1 MNKNTHSSISRSIK
15 SCLPV
20 VLAIALF
27 SSLFLSSCEY
37 WNEPVRGYFEKWTK
51 EVAIDRFEFDNVET
65 YNDKND
71 SLCISSNQDAS
82 IILIMQNPYHYEN
95 ITVSP
100 TNIQSSAQ
108 GSFPSV
114 TQDPV
119 DPTLLHFTYSQAFLE
134 ANDCGGSIGA
144 TITLLHPVNGTS
156 KEFTFE
162 LKCNSRPPSIKGQN
176 IQVYDNKYYLCFYI
190 PSDELSS
197 IRHACNTH
205 TVYINGQAVA
215 SGTVE
220 ELTGASQARP
230 STLDPLTGYPA
241 FSGILQ
247 GYTPF
252 YYSTNTS
259 VNTGDN
265 MEWSVYLEDN
275 DGLRSKT
282 VTASTIVNPATVTIS
297 GNDLLDL
304 TDEGKTGTLTAE
316 IDEGDIRSW
325 TWISSDSTIVNV
337 TGSGNNAAAITA
349 RKGGTAVITATAEL
363 TDGRIFF
370 QTKTIHV
377 LDLEFAQNSPEDFL
391 KGQTDI
397 ALSVDASG
405 FPETPTLTW
414 ETDNHSIA
422 TVDNT
427 GKVDAIAKGSTTLT
441 VSASY
446 GGKTVSETK
455 DLFVHELSI
464 SGGNE
469 LFVGGSPLTLTAEVS
484 SPDGRTRPQNLSLAW
499 YSVNSATVASVND
512 GSVTAI
518 GEGHSVIFVDA
529 TLNGNRLDYAA
540 FTTVYVYDLS
550 IKVNPPTSK
559 NNLNSSTT
567 TDGKAVYALP
577 KLSDAFTFE
586 VTNQGSFPSGTS
598 YTWTING
605 TTLTG
610 AEQEGPSV
618 TVAPNSMLGTVGK
631 SPSNKTQWTVSCK
644 ATLPS
649 GLGSPVESKLF
660 YIYELVIPTMKIS
673 TLSYPADLPKNSSG
687 AYYVGTQDTI
697 KKFKF
702 KAEPSDS
709 SAYMPSGATYTW
721 TVNSTQLASGE
732 NYTQIEKTIT
742 NLLGYYLPPSA
753 QQNLTITCT
762 VSLTDC
768 SPQTPNTSIKLAPPK
783 TFPDPSS
790 IDNQISCSFSKDS
803 YGAYEVNASNWNDN
817 FTFYTGLDL
826 SSLPTGTTYKWRC
839 SPGSSTYTGTG
850 TCFYMSI
857 KNLCGGGDTPQDY
870 AASTTW
876 PIYCTLS
883 CPGYEDKRIEI
894 PLWFVYSPD

>member
-1 MNKNTHSSISRSIK
+1 MNKTKEPFTSFFRIIWIF
-15 SCLPV
+15 
-20 VLAIALF
+20 LAG
-27 SSLFLSSCEY
+27 LFLSSCEY
-37 WNEPVRGYFEKWTK
+37 WHEPVREYLERWTK
-51 EVAIDRFEFDNVET
+51 EVAIERFELEGIES
-65 YNDKND
+65 YSDKNGN
-71 SLCISSNQDAS
+71 LCISSDQDTAVRLVM
-82 IILIMQNPYHYEN
+82 INPYHYDN
-95 ITVSP
+95 ISVT
-100 TNIQSSAQ
+100 SSQIITGAT
-108 GSFPSV
+108 GAFPSIV
-114 TQDPV
+114 QDPD
-119 DPTLLHFTYSQAFLE
+119 DPTLLHFTYSSGFLE
-134 ANDCGGSIGA
+134 ANDCGGDIGA
-144 TITLLHPVNGTS
+144 TITINHPLNGTS
-156 KEFTFE
+156 KEYTFE
-162 LKCNSRPPSIKGQN
+162 LKCNSKPPSIKGQN
-176 IQVYDNKYYLCFYI
+176 IQVSEHKYYLCFYI
-190 PSDELSS
+190 PTDELNSN
-197 IRHACNTH
+197 RHRGNTH

-275 DGLRSKT
+275 DGLASKT
-282 VTASTIVNPATVTIS
+282 VTASTIVAPATVTLS

-304 TDEGKTGTLTAE
+304 TEGGKTTTLSAE
-316 IDEGDIRSW
+316 IDEGEVRNW
-325 TWISSDSTIVNV
+325 TWTSSDSTIVEVSASTNIG
-337 TGSGNNAAAITA
+337 TITA
-349 RKGGTAVITATAEL
+349 KKGGSVDITATAEL
-363 TDGRIFF
+363 TDGRIFSS
-370 QTKTIHV
+370 TKTICV

-414 ETDNHSIA
+414 ETDNHLIA
-422 TVDNT
+422 RVDNT
-427 GKVDAIAKGSTTLT
+427 GKVDAIAKGSTRVR

-455 DLFVHELSI
+455 ELFVHELSI
-464 SGGNE
+464 SGGTE
-469 LFVGGSPLTLTAEVS
+469 LFVGGSPLTLSADVS
-484 SPDGRTRPQNLSLAW
+484 SPDGRSSPQDLDLTW
-499 YSVNSATVASVND
+499 YSVNSATVASVD
-512 GSVTAI
+512 EGSVTAI
-518 GEGHSVIFVDA
+518 GTGHSMIFVDA
-529 TLNGNRLDYAA
+529 TLNGNRVDCAA
-540 FTTVYVYDLS
+540 TTTVYVYDLS
-550 IKVNPPTSK
+550 IEVNPPSSK

-577 KLSDAFTFE
+577 KLTDEFTFE

-598 YTWTING
+598 YTWIING
-605 TTLTG
+605 TTLTRT
-610 AEQEGPSV
+610 EQKGPSV
-618 TVAPNSMLGTVGK
+618 NIAPSAMGGTIGQ
-631 SPSNKTQWTVSCK
+631 SPSAKTNWTVSCK

-649 GLGSPVESKLF
+649 GLVSPEKTDVS
-660 YIYELVIPTMKIS
+660 YIYKLVIPTMKVTTIS
-673 TLSYPADLPKNSSG
+673 HPSDLPTNSSG
-687 AYYVGTQDTI
+687 AYHVGTQDTI

-742 NLLGYYLPPSA
+742 NLLSSIQPPTS

-768 SPQTPNTSIKLAPPK
+768 SPQTPNTSIKLAPPN

-790 IDNQISCSFSKDS
+790 VDEQISCSFSKDS

-817 FTFYTGLDL
+817 FTFYTGLD
-826 SSLPTGTTYKWRC
+826 SNSLPTGTTYKWRC

-857 KNLCGGGDTPQDY
+857 KNLCGGGDTPRDY
-870 AASTTW
+870 ATSTTW
-876 PIYCTLS
+876 SIYCTLS
-883 CPGYEDKRIEI
+883 CPGYEDKIIEI